1 LRFSI
6 NLLKNEAI
14 IIPYDI
20 RDKTHIILDC
30 DGVVWRGSKPIPGAK
45 ATIEKLERAGYKIGF
60 VTNNSS
66 LSRKGFYEK
75 FQKLGFSPTNYAI
88 INSGYGAAVFLK
100 EKGIDNILVIGEK
113 GLWDELELQNL
124 RLSETYKSDLNAVC
138 IGWDRR
144 LTWTK
149 LADAMWVIL
158 HNNGLF
164 VGTNPDNSFPF
175 EDRLVPGAGAGIAA
189 LSNAC
194 GKEPDIIVGKPSRF
208 LLDLAMKEMGCTSP
222 SKAVFIGDRL
232 STDILAGINAK
243 VDTILVQTGI
253 SDNHLKKT
261 ILPTSILE
269 SLEKINSLY

>member
-1 LRFSI
+1 M
-6 NLLKNEAI
+6 I

-30 DGVVWRGSKPIPGAK
+30 DGVVWRGSKPVSGAK
-45 ATIEKLERAGYKIGF
+45 STLENLEEAGYKIGF

-66 LSRKGFYEK
+66 LSRKGFYKK
-75 FQKLGFSPTNYAI
+75 FQKLGFSPINFTI
-88 INSGYGAAVFLK
+88 INSGYGAAIFLK
-100 EKGIDNILVIGEK
+100 DKKIDDILVIGEK
-113 GLWDELELQNL
+113 GLWDELALQNL
-124 RLSETYKSDLNAVC
+124 VLSETYESHLKAVC
-138 IGWDRR
+138 IGWDRH

-149 LADAMWVIL
+149 LADAMWVII
-158 HNNGLF
+158 HNKGLF

-208 LLDLAMKEMGCTSP
+208 LLDLAMKEMGCSSP

-232 STDILAGINAK
+232 STDISAGINAK

-261 ILPTSILE
+261 ILPTFILE